1 MAPGQSPASN
11 ACVRSKI
18 RSESASE
25 ANKINNKDPR
35 RRVKD
40 PHSFLRTSSE
50 KMAEE
55 LGNDNEVLSMAHAR
69 SSTTEDCP
77 VAGSPNKL
85 KAITTYPT
93 LVGLGGK
100 TSGNGNTGTGSSGA
114 GFVSTIRRLGSISK
128 KHGRRISDGWKFGQ
142 QSPNVSVS
150 LNTLQEVTPT
160 GVAFDHLSAEEEVPL
175 GTVIG
180 SPVREDDIESAEDE
194 FVKPVM
200 GLECTK
206 SGVRRQTHWPPP
218 SEEWDQDFPHNES
231 ESQRIGSSVKAD
243 PLIRTKSRRREDKNR
258 RRQSWNNFIIP
269 KNVLEKQKEIKEGIG
284 AIKVFARGVEC
295 ECRLV
300 KRLMF
305 AE

>member
-11 ACVRSKI
+11 ACVCSKM

-25 ANKINNKDPR
+25 ANKINNEVPQ

-40 PHSFLRTSSE
+40 PHSFLRISSE

-55 LGNDNEVLSMAHAR
+55 LGNDNEVLLMAHAR

-85 KAITTYPT
+85 NAITAYPT
-93 LVGLGGK
+93 LVGLGDK
-100 TSGNGNTGTGSSGA
+100 APGNGNTGTGSSGA
-114 GFVSTIRRLGSISK
+114 GFVPTIRRLGSISK
-128 KHGRRISDGWKFGQ
+128 KHGRRISGGWKFGQ
-142 QSPNVSVS
+142 QFPSASVS
-150 LNTLQEVTPT
+150 LDVQEVTPT
-160 GVAFDHLSAEEEVPL
+160 GVAFDQSSAEEEVPL

-180 SPVREDDIESAEDE
+180 SPVREDVIESAEDE
-194 FVKPVM
+194 FVKPTM

-243 PLIRTKSRRREDKNR
+243 PLIRTESRRREDKNK

-295 ECRLV
+295 ERLLV
-300 KRLMF
+300 QRLMF